1 MEKFN
6 RLIIAFMAVSVVAFV
21 LIGQRSGHS
30 QEQSN
35 SATNRTTD
43 ANTNKNSGTTGRGFG
58 GFKAPPPKSPAPE
71 ATPPATPDASPSP
84 APSQPAEDPAK
95 ATWNLPADADKTKN
109 PVEATAESVA
119 KGKELYFAR
128 AGNCVFCHGETGAG
142 NEANLPRLRRKPADI
157 SDKTRMSTLS
167 DGEIFWKMTLG
178 IPGIM
183 PGREKQLTEE
193 ERWHVVNYVR
203 TIAQEKPMN

>member
-1 MEKFN
+1 MKKSHQISIVVTA
-6 RLIIAFMAVSVVAFV
+6 LAVWAAIFT
-21 LIGQRSGHS
+21 LQPSGFT
-30 QEQSN
+30 QQQS
-35 SATNRTTD
+35 STNRGLQ
-43 ANTNKNSGTTGRGFG
+43 APKPS
-58 GFKAPPPKSPAPE
+58 APPKPAAPE
-71 ATPPATPDASPSP
+71 
-84 APSQPAEDPAK
+84 EDFSK
-95 ATWNLPADADKTKN
+95 NTWNIPADADKTKN
-109 PVEATAESVA
+109 AVAVTPESLA

-142 NEANLPRLRRKPADI
+142 NEENLPQLRRKPADL
-157 SDKTRMSTLS
+157 SDKLHMTKLS

-203 TIAQEKPMN
+203 TLAVDKPSN